1 MAFRFN
7 DLRQRCATEWRDY
20 CQHAFVRGLGD
31 GTLPAAAFRH
41 YLQQDYL
48 FLLHFARA
56 YALATYKSRDL
67 ADLRR
72 GAEGLKAILDIELDL
87 HIAYCREW
95 GISEADL
102 AALPEARA
110 TMAYTRYVL
119 DAGSRGDLLDLHVAL
134 APCMVGYADIA
145 NWLETQPFTRKHGN
159 PYAAWIEM
167 YAGEE
172 FQQAAHAEQAWLDAR
187 LAGVDARRFDELV
200 TIFSEATRLEADF
213 WQMGLDLAD

>member
-1 MAFRFN
+1 MSFSFDA
-7 DLRQRCATEWRDY
+7 LRARCGEEWQAY
-20 CQHAFVRGLGD
+20 CQHEFVRGLGN
-31 GTLPAAAFRH
+31 GELPAPAFRH

-56 YALATYKSRDL
+56 FALAAYKSRSL

-95 GISEADL
+95 GIPESELADL
-102 AALPEARA
+102 PESRA

-134 APCMVGYADIA
+134 APCMLGYAEIA
-145 NWLETQPFTRKHGN
+145 NWLQAQPFTRMQGN

-167 YAGEE
+167 YASKE
-172 FQQAAHAEQAWLDAR
+172 FQQAARAEQEWLDER
-187 LAGVDARRFDELV
+187 LAGIDARRFEELV
-200 TIFSEATRLEADF
+200 IIFSEATRLEADF

>member
-1 MAFRFN
+1 MTFN
-7 DLRQRCATEWRDY
+7 FDTLRARCHAEWQSY
-20 CQHAFVRGLGD
+20 CQHEFVRGLGS
-31 GTLPAAAFRH
+31 GELPAPAFRH

-56 YALATYKSRDL
+56 FALAAYKSRNL

-72 GAEGLKAILDIELDL
+72 GAEGLKAILDVELDL

-95 GISEADL
+95 GISEAEL
-102 AALPEARA
+102 AALPESRA

-119 DAGSRGDLLDLHVAL
+119 DAGSRGDVLDLHVAL
-134 APCMVGYADIA
+134 APCMLGYAEIA
-145 NWLETQPFTRKHGN
+145 TWLEAQPFTRREGN
-159 PYAAWIEM
+159 PYAKWIAM

-172 FQQAAHAEQAWLDAR
+172 FQQAARAEQEWLDAR
-187 LAGVDARRFDELV
+187 LAGVDARRFDELA

-213 WQMGLDLAD
+213 WQMGLDRAD